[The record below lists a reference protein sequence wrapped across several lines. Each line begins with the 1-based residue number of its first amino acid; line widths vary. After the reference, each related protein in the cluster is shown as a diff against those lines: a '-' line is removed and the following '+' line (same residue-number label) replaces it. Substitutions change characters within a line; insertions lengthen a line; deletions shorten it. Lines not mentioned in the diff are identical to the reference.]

1 MSDIPRLQA
10 YLRTSAG
17 QRYDTAAVPPF
28 TLFFHL
34 STDFSHFNYAIPDAP
49 VTSDVSDALARLRA
63 TFEAR
68 GRLPRFE
75 FIEEFSPALP
85 ALLRQAGF
93 VEEARQQLMT
103 CTPSTY
109 QPVPSV
115 AGLTVLEIGPESPL
129 ADVMDFLT
137 AQRLGFDPD
146 STATTDPSEA
156 EETRTRRDG
165 RLTLLAR
172 MNGEPVAA
180 ASATAPYDG
189 ITELVGIATSV
200 PFRRRGIATCLT
212 DLSLRWAFAH
222 GVDIACLTA
231 ADRDAGRVYERVGF
245 QPVATMLAYSA
256 QR

>member
-28 TLFFHL
+28 TLYFHP
-34 STDFSHFNYAIPDAP
+34 STDFSYFNYAIPDAP
-49 VTSDVSDALARLRA
+49 VTEDVSDALARLRA

-75 FIEEFSPALP
+75 FIEEFSPELP

-109 QPVPSV
+109 QPVPPV
-115 AGLTVLEIGPESPL
+115 AGLTVVEIGPESPL
-129 ADVMDFLT
+129 TDVMDYLT

-146 STATTDPSEA
+146 STATTDPAEA
-156 EETRTRRDG
+156 EETRTRRNG
-165 RLTLLAR
+165 RLALLAR

-180 ASATAPYDG
+180 AGATAPFDG
-189 ITELVGIATSV
+189 ITELVGIATRV

-222 GVDIACLTA
+222 GVEIACLTA
-231 ADRDAGRVYERVGF
+231 ADRDAGRVYERAGF
-245 QPVATMLAYSA
+245 QPVGTMLAYCV
-256 QR
+256 QC